1 MKILMLCT
9 KFSLLESDGWLTND
23 LAAAFSEQGHDVT
36 VVCLDWSG
44 ESSAQTK
51 TLYENVFV
59 INIPVNLN
67 KFEFFPRSVKKLY
80 KWFWASADAIP
91 FVSRKISAQEVDIFI
106 GFSPA
111 ATTFWL
117 QRYLLKKVR
126 PKFKY
131 MILWDFFPRYHA
143 ELGLVPRGGVYLVAK
158 YIENTAVNKYDVVG
172 VMSEAN
178 VKFLHSEFYFPRG
191 RVEVLP
197 LWGPAVLADR
207 VDRAAVRAGH
217 NFPENGILCVFG
229 GQLIP
234 GRGIELLLNL
244 ARSVKDVLP
253 SVLFVVAGKGP
264 QEPFLRR
271 ELEKDELKNVRYI
284 GQVPRDQ
291 YLQLIA
297 ACDIGL
303 VFNSGTVSVPT
314 FPSKTIDYFRAGL
327 PILGA
332 VEEATDFSEILQYE
346 IGAGYSS
353 AAKNIEQIRNNLL
366 LMCESEV
373 KRKEMGRQ
381 GQAYF
386 LSRMTATST
395 VEKIIAAAVM
405 TQ

>member
-1 MKILMLCT
+1 MNILMLCT
-9 KFSLLESDGWLTND
+9 KFSLVESDGWLTND

-44 ESSAQTK
+44 ESSVQTK
-51 TLYENVFV
+51 ILYENVFV
-59 INIPVNLN
+59 INIPAKLN
-67 KFEFFPRSVKKLY
+67 KFRFSSEAVKKLY
-80 KWFWASADAIP
+80 KWFLASAGAIP
-91 FVSRKISAQEVDIFI
+91 FVSRKIPAKEVDIFI
-106 GFSPA
+106 GFSPVA
-111 ATTFWL
+111 ATFWL
-117 QRYLLKKVR
+117 QRYLLKKLR

-131 MILWDFFPRYHA
+131 MILWDFFPKYHS
-143 ELGLVPRGGVYLVAK
+143 ELGLIPPGRGYSVAK
-158 YIENTAVNKYDVVG
+158 YIENMAVNKYDVVG

-178 VKFLHSEFYFPRG
+178 VKFFYSEFYFPQG

-197 LWGPAVLADR
+197 LWGPALLASH
-207 VDRAAVRAGH
+207 VDRAAVRAEY

-234 GRGIELLLNL
+234 GRGIELLLRL
-244 ARSVKDVLP
+244 AKSIKNALP
-253 SVLFVVAGKGP
+253 NVLFVVAGKGP
-264 QEPFLRR
+264 QEFFLRQ

-332 VEEATDFSEILQYE
+332 VEEATDFSEILQAE

-353 AAKNIEQIRNNLL
+353 AAKDFESVRNNLL
-366 LMCESEV
+366 LMCESDV
-373 KRKEMGRQ
+373 KRKEMGCQ
-381 GQAYF
+381 GQTYF
-386 LSRMTATST
+386 LSQMTATST
-395 VEKIIAAAVM
+395 VEKIIAAAA
-405 TQ
+405 TC